1 MITVNYQGAT
11 LNQATAVM
19 RELERLAK
27 ASATIAE
34 FEVDGYENGREH
46 GFFVKCKATGN
57 AIAFAE
63 YRNTDDI
70 VLYPSKIA
78 DFTDCYNLITESIYA
93 AKRFVGYGQYTQA
106 ASLAYGWLVHSVVPT
121 LV

>member
-1 MITVNYQGAT
+1 MITVNYNGAT

-19 RELERLAK
+19 REIERLART
-27 ASATIAE
+27 SATIAA
-34 FEVDGYENGREH
+34 FDVDGYENGREH

-78 DFTDCYNLITESIYA
+78 DFTGGSNLITESIYA
-93 AKRFVGYGQYTQA
+93 AKRFVGYGRYDLA
-106 ASLAYGWLVHSVVPT
+106 AGLAYGWLVHSVVPT